1 MSINRRKLLINSA
14 ASIGAGISG
23 ATILGAFPAFAEHTP
38 ATQGGASAPRAQQ
51 GGKTYDVEKLN
62 APDGPADHIIGNPN
76 SKVSVIEYASST
88 CGFCARFHTDVYPEF
103 KAAYI
108 DTNKIKF
115 TLRPF
120 VLNVLDAVVFML
132 AYKAGE
138 TSTAGYYAILDAY
151 LKNQT
156 TWSQAQNPRAEILK
170 IAKQFGFSEKS
181 FDEVLT
187 NKELFEQI
195 ERLREQASKK
205 FDMSGTPS
213 FYINGKQ
220 FVGIQTFE
228 TLAEEIDKQLS

>member
-23 ATILGAFPAFAEHTP
+23 ASIFGSLPSFGAT
-38 ATQGGASAPRAQQ
+38 GDV
-51 GGKTYDVEKLN
+51 YDIKKLN
-62 APDGPADHIIGNPN
+62 APDGPADHILGDPD

-103 KAAYI
+103 KKAYI

-120 VLNVLDAVVFML
+120 ILNVLDAVVFMV

-138 TSTAGYYAILDAY
+138 TSSDAYYAVLDAY

-156 TWSQAQNPRAEILK
+156 TWSQAQDPRSEILK
-170 IAKQFGFSEKS
+170 IAKQFGFSDKS
-181 FDEVLT
+181 FDAVLS
-187 NKELFEQI
+187 NKELFEGM